1 MSEVICE
8 NVIKIYKSG
17 DIEVIALRGLDLRV
31 DKGELRAIVGPSG
44 SGKTTLINL
53 IGGIDRPSAG
63 KIIVDGI
70 NIGLLPEKQLMEY
83 RRKHVGIVFQFFNL
97 IPVLTALEN
106 VELPMVLAGV
116 PREKRRKRAIELLR
130 LVGLKERMNHRPD
143 QLSGGEQQRVAI
155 AAALA
160 NDPPLILADEPTG
173 ELDTA
178 TSRQIA
184 EIFKQLSKE
193 LGKTVII
200 VTHDVAIA
208 SLADRIS
215 RIEDGK
221 IISTITPAE
230 LKLLEIESLAKHE
243 VIKRLEERKK
253 AIEEEINRIEKAF
266 KEGKIGR
273 DEFVNRYLELKEKL
287 REVEKEISLH
297 TV

>member
-1 MSEVICE
+1 
-8 NVIKIYKSG
+8 
-17 DIEVIALRGLDLRV
+17 V

-44 SGKTTLINL
+44 SRKTTLINL

-184 EIFKQLSKE
+184 ELFKQLNKE

>member
-70 NIGLLPEKQLMEY
+70 NIGLLPEKQLMGY

-130 LVGLKERMNHRPD
+130 LVGLEKRMNHRPD